1 MQAIPKALTEY
12 VEGLKA
18 HDIDKIARTVS
29 VDLAFI
35 AATRT
40 LDKAQF
46 LAMLRALYTGFPDW
60 NYDHDPIELNQ
71 GPIAF

>member
-1 MQAIPKALTEY
+1 MQPIPKALTEY

-29 VDLAFI
+29 GDLAFI

-40 LDKAQF
+40 LDKAQ
-46 LAMLRALYTGFPDW
+46 ASVRADLVD
-60 NYDHDPIELNQ
+60 D
-71 GPIAF
+71 